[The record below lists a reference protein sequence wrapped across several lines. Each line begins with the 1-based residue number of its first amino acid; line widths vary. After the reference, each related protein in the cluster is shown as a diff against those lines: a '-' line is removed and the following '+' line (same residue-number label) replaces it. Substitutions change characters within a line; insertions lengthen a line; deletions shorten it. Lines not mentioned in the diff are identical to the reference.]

1 MPFAHAQ
8 YVLNGIG
15 IKADKPRANGMKS
28 RLNAR
33 TKMAKG
39 KNVLTTGDVAKICN
53 VAPRTV
59 SKWFDSGQLK
69 GYRIPGSKDRRIPV
83 NELIRFMKQNN
94 MPVPA
99 LPVGKMRVVIV
110 DGNAESASKL
120 AQTLKAKSDYEVSI
134 AKDTFE
140 AGTAV
145 QRFEPHVLLVN
156 LLSKDIDA
164 AEICRNIRSD
174 EELQTIKIIALVN
187 HLGNGESAALLQKGF
202 DGYVSMPADASDIV
216 RKIEEATAIIY

>member
-1 MPFAHAQ
+1 
-8 YVLNGIG
+8 
-15 IKADKPRANGMKS
+15 
-28 RLNAR
+28 
-33 TKMAKG
+33 MAKG

-99 LPVGKMRVVIV
+99 LPVGRMRVVIV
-110 DGNAESASKL
+110 DSNTESASAL
-120 AQTLKAKSDYEVSI
+120 AQILRTNSDYEVKV
-134 AKDTFE
+134 AKNSFE
-140 AGTAV
+140 TGTIV

-156 LLSKDIDA
+156 LLAKDIDA
-164 AEICRNIRSD
+164 D
-174 EELQTIKIIALVN
+174 ETDSAM
-187 HLGNGESAALLQKGF
+187 AAL
-202 DGYVSMPADASDIV
+202 
-216 RKIEEATAIIY
+216 ATNSFRTKLLNPQ

>member
-1 MPFAHAQ
+1 
-8 YVLNGIG
+8 
-15 IKADKPRANGMKS
+15 
-28 RLNAR
+28 
-33 TKMAKG
+33 MAKG

-83 NELIRFMKQNN
+83 NELIRFMKLNN

-99 LPVGKMRVVIV
+99 MPVGKMRVVIV
-110 DGNAESASKL
+110 DSNTESASAL
-120 AQTLKAKSDYEVSI
+120 AETLRTKSDYEVSV
-134 AKDTFE
+134 AKNNFE
-140 AGTAV
+140 TGTAV

-164 AEICRNIRSD
+164 SEICKNIRSD
-174 EELQTIKIIALVN
+174 EELQAIKIIALVN
-187 HLGNGESAALLQKGF
+187 HLGGGEASALMQKGF
-202 DGYVSMPADASDIV
+202 DGYVSMPTDISEVV